1 MMIPFLLGAGVG
13 YVLGTRA
20 GRERY
25 EQLSRAY
32 RRVADH
38 PSVQGAAG
46 VARAKAGE
54 AVQTGVAMA
63 RERVAP
69 SGGAAGGPAGGGPSA
84 PGRSTTNGTG
94 R

>member
-1 MMIPFLLGAGVG
+1 MIRFTLGVVLG

-25 EQLSRAY
+25 EQLSRTY

-38 PSVQGAAG
+38 PAVQGAAG
-46 VARAKAGE
+46 IAKAKVVDTVSAAG
-54 AVQTGVAMA
+54 
-63 RERVAP
+63 RRDP
-69 SGGAAGGPAGGGPSA
+69 SGGV
-84 PGRSTTNGTG
+84 NGQAEHP